1 MHYMLNPEM
10 SVEEAR
16 KWARRRVEAMNHST
30 RNIPANRV
38 RHHTCYGINMG
49 PRTHDLEMKHLTDL
63 MLLINA
69 DYYSFEFANPRHE
82 HEWNIWAGV
91 KMPESKMLLPGCVTH
106 ATVLVEHPELVA
118 QRIVRFADVVGRE
131 HVMASTDC
139 GFASTPREKPEVH
152 PTIVEAKFR
161 SLVEGAKLASA
172 KLF

>member
-1 MHYMLNPEM
+1 MGPLWPRQTG
-10 SVEEAR
+10 SSFPDCPALGPDGL
-16 KWARRRVEAMNHST
+16 EAMADEDGIVCLAPVRPSAWLMQFPCITVTKSKIRGIREGAGTSSVAFVETVT
-30 RNIPANRV
+30 RVWSPEQ
-38 RHHTCYGINMG
+38 MG
-49 PRTHDLEMKHLTDL
+49 
-63 MLLINA
+63 
-69 DYYSFEFANPRHE
+69 
-82 HEWNIWAGV
+82 
-91 KMPESKMLLPGCVTH
+91 
-106 ATVLVEHPELVA
+106 